1 MISSSLSLGPIYASL
16 RDSLSFWCVKLNLK
30 NSRSLSRLVS
40 LKNQHLHSPR
50 PLRPGTWS
58 PETGVGTVL
67 TNGTALPALFRVS
80 PARETA
86 RVLRRAQ
93 TRETRERDWG
103 WWDTPLH
110 LRACCEFADH
120 AHGGEGATTHQ
131 FVLSTTCLSS
141 HAASTE
147 PRWSNRPPALVK
159 WSAVASVTPSAAAS
173 LCNIGK

>member
-1 MISSSLSLGPIYASL
+1 MKSVSEKHFLSLAASL
-16 RDSLSFWCVKLNLK
+16 R
-30 NSRSLSRLVS
+30 LVLS
-40 LKNQHLHSPR
+40 LKKTNTSTAPDPFALAPGV
-50 PLRPGTWS
+50 LRL
-58 PETGVGTVL
+58 VL

-80 PARETA
+80 PARDRESSETSSHSE
-86 RVLRRAQ
+86 

-120 AHGGEGATTHQ
+120 AHGGKGATTHQ